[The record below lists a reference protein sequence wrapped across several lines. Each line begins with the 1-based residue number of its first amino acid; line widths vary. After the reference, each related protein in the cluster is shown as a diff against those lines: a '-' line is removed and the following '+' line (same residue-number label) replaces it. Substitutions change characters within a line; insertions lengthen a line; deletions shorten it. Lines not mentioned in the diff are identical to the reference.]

1 MGRRTFTDG
10 AQLVALGALHAG
22 VDYFVGY
29 PITPASGIFSAMIKG
44 GVGIAAP
51 DEITALQYLIGG
63 SAAGRKAMTAT
74 SAPGFLLM
82 AEGFGAALMME
93 TPLTLVLV
101 QRLGPAT
108 GSATMNAQGDVM
120 LASGIVSGGFVPPV
134 LCPSTVEECAEITA
148 LAVNVSETLRVPTI
162 VLTEKEMV
170 VGKRTIDLDKI
181 VLPPVANRAVYDG
194 RPEDFQP
201 YGNLDALD
209 VPPFRPVGDPDCQ
222 IRLTASTHDAA
233 GFIKPL
239 DAKVRRNTERLMVS
253 RNVGLLP
260 ACRVDAQKGAE
271 EAIVSYGFTNYAAAE
286 AVRRLRAAGRRVTHV
301 TVRTL
306 FPVLADQIAA
316 ALEGTKRVV
325 VPEENLSGQYC
336 RVLLG
341 EGLLRGQDVVRIN
354 RMGLCVTPEEI
365 VAAFVGEAGE
375 GAVKEVRP

>member
-194 RPEDFQP
+194 RPEEFQP
-201 YGNLDALD
+201 YGNLDERD

-233 GFIKPL
+233 GFIKAL
-239 DAKVRRNTERLMVS
+239 DPKVRRNTERLMVS
-253 RNVGLLP
+253 RHTELLP

>member
-170 VGKRTIDLDKI
+170 VGKRTVDLDKI

-194 RPEDFQP
+194 RPEEFQP
-201 YGNLDALD
+201 YGNLDERD

-233 GFIKPL
+233 GFIKAL
-239 DAKVRRNTERLMVS
+239 DPKVRRNTERLMVS
-253 RNVGLLP
+253 RHTELLP

-375 GAVKEVRP
+375 GVVKEVRP

>member
-194 RPEDFQP
+194 RPEEFQP
-201 YGNLDALD
+201 YGNLDERD

-233 GFIKPL
+233 GFIKAL
-239 DAKVRRNTERLMVS
+239 DPKVRRNTERLMVS
-253 RNVGLLP
+253 RHTELLP

-375 GAVKEVRP
+375 DAVKEVRP

>member
-170 VGKRTIDLDKI
+170 VGKRTVDLDKI
-181 VLPPVANRAVYDG
+181 VLPPVANRAVYAG
-194 RPEDFQP
+194 RPEEFQP
-201 YGNLDALD
+201 YGNLDERD

-233 GFIKPL
+233 GFIKAL
-239 DAKVRRNTERLMVS
+239 DPKVRRNTERLMVS
-253 RNVGLLP
+253 RHTELLP